1 MSKNLLEALQIKL
14 KYPVL
19 QKIDPNTQE
28 VKGDGSASFKYP
40 FSQAAIPAV
49 LTALYQYSRSDEG
62 ADKIL
67 QVAAFANWTD
77 VIFSDNKETI
87 IQRIKEYCSYSGK
100 DAESE
105 LDLIAATALVIIKE
119 NLPLHASKH
128 DVRKFL
134 SGQRSN
140 ILLYLPAALQ
150 MGEMLHENTFDDRTN
165 KMEGPVSSLMHVI
178 GRQFSDDQDEEKR
191 NG

>member
-1 MSKNLLEALQIKL
+1 MSKNLLEVLQIKL
-14 KYPVL
+14 KYPPL

-28 VKGDGSASFKYP
+28 VKEDDNSTPKYT
-40 FSQAAIPAV
+40 FSQAAIPAI

-62 ADKIL
+62 ANRIL
-67 QVAAFANWTD
+67 QPTAFTKWTEA
-77 VIFSDNKETI
+77 IFSDNKETI

-119 NLPLHASKH
+119 NLPLHASKQ

-178 GRQFSDDQDEEKR
+178 GSQFSDDQDEKER
-191 NG
+191 N